1 MLAAGT
7 LQTWQRIDTLA
18 LPLAVDVG
26 DRCGEACLYVPS
38 LSPGR
43 PGIRLSQGSGE
54 ASDYVPDR
62 RRFFHLLHFLRSL
75 G

>member
-26 DRCGEACLYVPS
+26 DRCGEA
-38 LSPGR
+38 
-43 PGIRLSQGSGE
+43 
-54 ASDYVPDR
+54 SDYVPDR
-62 RRFFHLLHFLRSL
+62 RRFFHLLRFLRSL